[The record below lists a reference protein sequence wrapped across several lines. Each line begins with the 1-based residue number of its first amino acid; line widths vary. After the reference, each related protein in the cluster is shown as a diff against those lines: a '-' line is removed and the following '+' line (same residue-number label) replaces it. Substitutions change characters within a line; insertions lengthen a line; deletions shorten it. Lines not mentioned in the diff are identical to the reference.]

1 MCPPVLFIVFYFI
14 SNLRLPSEKA
24 ASLQSFKMAG
34 AFAKRVAL
42 KLVVPNRKNSAEF
55 AQKDPFTYYHVD
67 RRFEIIKTSCC
78 DFGILKKFSE
88 KIWFKILNDSF
99 LRAVTRYLRQHA
111 QKGDIYYTRDEKIL
125 DVFDPIKRNVP
136 IRFFYECHAVPASFS
151 KLKTLK
157 LDGIITLNSIARD
170 LFVKNGFSPDSVI
183 MAHDAVDLNFFS
195 EPMESKKLRHELYLP
210 QEKKIATYVGR
221 FQTMGMEKGI
231 VEILKAA
238 RHLSD
243 EKNLHFLFV
252 GGPLSI
258 AAEYKK
264 QIQSWG
270 LDLKNFEFRD
280 RVPPTE
286 VANYLRVSDVLL
298 MPFPQN
304 PHYEINMSPLKMF
317 EYMASGIP
325 IVASDLAPIRDIL
338 THEESALLCAAGNEK
353 SLATCLK
360 RALHDKKTCSKMAQN
375 AKQAAKAH
383 TWDQRAERILDFI
396 HSP

>member
-1 MCPPVLFIVFYFI
+1 
-14 SNLRLPSEKA
+14 
-24 ASLQSFKMAG
+24 MAG

-55 AQKDPFTYYHVD
+55 SRIDPFAHYQVERH
-67 RRFEIIKTSCC
+67 FETIKIPCW
-78 DFGILKKFSE
+78 DFGFLKKISE

-99 LRAVTRYLRQHA
+99 LRAVARYLRQHA
-111 QKGDIYYTRDEKIL
+111 QKDDILYTRDEKLL
-125 DVFDPIKRNVP
+125 DVFDKIKTDIP
-136 IRFFYECHAVPASFS
+136 IRYFYECHAVPAAPASGVAVPNKTTFS

-157 LDGIITLNSIARD
+157 LDGIITLNSVARD
-170 LFVKNGFSPDSVI
+170 LFMRNGFSLESVI

-195 EPMESKKLRHELYLP
+195 EPIESEKLRNELYLP
-210 QEKKIATYVGR
+210 QEKKIATYLGR

-231 VEILKAA
+231 GEILKAA
-238 RHLSD
+238 CLLLD
-243 EKNLHFLFV
+243 EKNLHFLFI
-252 GGPLSI
+252 GGPLSL
-258 AAEYKK
+258 ATEYKK

-270 LDLKNFEFRD
+270 LDLNHFEFRD

-286 VANYLRVSDVLL
+286 VAKYLRSSDVLL

-338 THEESALLCAAGNEK
+338 THEETALLCAAGDEK

-360 RALHDKKTCSKMAQN
+360 RALHDPKTCSRIAQN